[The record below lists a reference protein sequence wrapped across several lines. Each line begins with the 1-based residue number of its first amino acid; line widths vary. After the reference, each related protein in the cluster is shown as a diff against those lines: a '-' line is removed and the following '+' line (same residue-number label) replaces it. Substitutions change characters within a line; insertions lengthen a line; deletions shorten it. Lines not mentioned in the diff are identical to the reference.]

1 MEREISY
8 TEWWSRHDCKL
19 LCNAGLDPYPG
30 TERTRQTFF
39 SKIRQKLNAAA
50 FLIAKEL
57 NVKPKEK
64 YKRQTYKKRIKKSH
78 GI

>member
-1 MEREISY
+1 MI
-8 TEWWSRHDCKL
+8 KL

-30 TERTRQTFF
+30 TERTRQTFL

-57 NVKPKEK
+57 NGKPK
-64 YKRQTYKKRIKKSH
+64 
-78 GI
+78 

>member
-1 MEREISY
+1 MIVSFSAMQVQ
-8 TEWWSRHDCKL
+8 T
-19 LCNAGLDPYPG
+19 PYPG

-64 YKRQTYKKRIKKSH
+64 YKRQTYKKRI
-78 GI
+78 